1 MITVKELKEILTNF
15 EDQDII
21 DLNYIE
27 TEIGDRYEMIIN
39 DISITICEH

>member
-1 MITVKELKEILTNF
+1 MTVEELRSILANF

-21 DLNYIE
+21 DLDYIE